1 MNLKGAHMEL
11 SVVVGDIAGQAVDA
25 IVVNLF
31 KGVDSPGGATGA
43 VDGAIGGA
51 ISRLIAAGE
60 IKGGRGEVTVIHTLG
75 DAYPGFAPDRVIVAG
90 LGSPEEFDLDG
101 VRSVSAVV
109 ARRLRSLNVD
119 SAATIVH
126 GAGIGGLDAGLC
138 AEALAEGAILGSY
151 RFDKYRT
158 SSKPSFDETKP
169 KTLALVEQDATK
181 ISALEAGVARG
192 QVFASASVA
201 ARDMVSEPA
210 NVLHPTRL
218 AEIANEIATE
228 GGVDIEILERADC
241 EALGMGAYVGVA
253 LGSHQPPKF
262 IHMTYEGDPGNPD
275 NNLWIVG
282 KGITFDSGGI
292 SLKAGANMGAMKGDM
307 SGGAAAIAAMQGIAA
322 LKPTLNVHVVCAAT
336 ENMPGGGAQRPGDV
350 VIAMGGKSIE
360 VDNTDAEG
368 RLTLADAIGF
378 ARSKGAK
385 RVVDIATL
393 TGAIIV
399 ALGSGHS
406 GAFSN
411 DDELVGQV
419 IAAGA
424 KRGEPVWRMPLDPI
438 TKKQNKS
445 DIADLKNTGGR
456 AAGSIAA
463 AHFIGEFAGDTPW
476 VHLDIAAT
484 NMGRSV
490 HDWEPDG
497 ATGVPTRT
505 LIQLALDLGS

>member
-1 MNLKGAHMEL
+1 MEL
-11 SVVVGDIAGQAVDA
+11 SVVTGDITAQAVDA

-31 KGVDSPGGATGA
+31 QGVESPGGATGA
-43 VDGAIGGA
+43 VDVAIGGA
-51 ISRLIAAGE
+51 ISSLIAAGE
-60 IKGGRGEVTVIHTLG
+60 IKGRRGEITVIHTLG
-75 DAYPGFAPDRVIVAG
+75 DAYSGFAPDRVLVAG
-90 LGSPEEFDLDG
+90 LGKSEDFDLDG

-109 ARRLRSLNVD
+109 ARRLRRLNAG

-126 GAGIGGLDAGLC
+126 GAGIGGLDPEAC
-138 AEALAEGAILGSY
+138 AEALAEGAILGLY
-151 RFDKYRT
+151 RFDKYKT
-158 SSKPSFDETKP
+158 SSKPKFDESRP
-169 KTLALVEQDATK
+169 STLALVENDGAK
-181 ISALEAGVARG
+181 IPALEAGVARA
-192 QVFASASVA
+192 QVFAGASLA

-218 AEIANEIATE
+218 AEIATGIANE
-228 GGVDIEILERADC
+228 GGMEIEVLDRADC
-241 EALGMGAYVGVA
+241 EALEMGAYVGVS

-262 IHMTYEGDPGNPD
+262 IHMTYEGDAANPD

-292 SLKAGANMGAMKGDM
+292 SLKPGLNMGAMKGDM

-322 LKPTLNVHVVCAAT
+322 LAPTLNVHMVCAAT

-360 VDNTDAEG
+360 IDNTDAEG

-378 ARSKGAK
+378 AKLRGAT
-385 RVVDIATL
+385 RIVDIATL
-393 TGAIIV
+393 TGAMVV
-399 ALGSGHS
+399 ALGNGHS

-419 IAAGA
+419 IASGA
-424 KRGEPVWRMPLDPI
+424 KRGEPIWRMPLDPI
-438 TKKQNKS
+438 SKKQNKS
-445 DIADLKNTGGR
+445 EIADLKNTGGR
-456 AAGSIAA
+456 GAGSITA

-490 HDWEPDG
+490 HDWEPTG
-497 ATGVPTRT
+497 ATGVPTRA

>member
-1 MNLKGAHMEL
+1 MEL
-11 SVVVGDIAGQAVDA
+11 SVVAGDITAQSVNV

-31 KGVDSPGGATGA
+31 EDVETPGGATGA
-43 VDGAIGGA
+43 VDQAIGGA
-51 ISRLIAAGE
+51 ISNLIADGE
-60 IKGGRGEVTVIHTLG
+60 IKGGRGEVTVIHTMG
-75 DAYPGFAPDRVIVAG
+75 DAFSGFAPDRVLVAG
-90 LGSPEEFDLDG
+90 LGSAESLDLDG

-109 ARRLRSLNVD
+109 ARRLRRLNVE

-126 GAGIGGLDAGLC
+126 GAGIGGLDPEDA
-138 AEALAEGAILGSY
+138 AEALAEGAILGLY

-158 SSKPSFDETKP
+158 SSKPKFDETRP
-169 KTLALVEQDATK
+169 VTLALVESDASK
-181 ISALEAGVARG
+181 VPALEAGVARA
-192 QVFASASVA
+192 QAYANASIA

-210 NVLHPTRL
+210 NVLHPTKL
-218 AEIANEIATE
+218 AEIATEIASA
-228 GGVDIEILERADC
+228 GGLEIEILERADC
-241 EALGMGAYVGVA
+241 EALEMGAYVGVS

-262 IHMTYEGDPGNPD
+262 IHMSYDGDAGNPD
-275 NNLWIVG
+275 NNLWIIG

-292 SLKAGANMGAMKGDM
+292 SLKGGAGMGAMKGDM
-307 SGGAAAIAAMQGIAA
+307 SGGAAAIASMQAIAE
-322 LKPTLNVHVVCAAT
+322 LKPTLNVHMVCAAT

-378 ARSKGAK
+378 AKMKGAK
-385 RVVDIATL
+385 RIVDIATL
-393 TGAIIV
+393 TGAMVV
-399 ALGSGHS
+399 ALGSGNS

-411 DDELVGQV
+411 DDELVVQV

-424 KRGEPVWRMPLDPI
+424 TRGEPMWRMPLDPI
-438 TKKQNKS
+438 TKKQNRS

-456 AAGSIAA
+456 GAGSITA

-490 HDWEPDG
+490 HDWEPTG
-497 ATGVPTRT
+497 ATGVPTRA
-505 LIQLALDLGS
+505 LIQLAMDLGS

>member
-1 MNLKGAHMEL
+1 MEL
-11 SVVVGDIAGQAVDA
+11 SVVSGDITAQAVDA

-31 KGVDSPGGATGA
+31 EGVESPGGATGA

-51 ISRLIAAGE
+51 ISSLISAGE
-60 IKGGRGEVTVIHTLG
+60 IKGSRGEVTVIHTLG
-75 DAYPGFAPDRVIVAG
+75 DAYAGFAPDRVLVAG
-90 LGSPEEFDLDG
+90 LGKSESFDLDG

-109 ARRLRSLNVD
+109 ARRLRRMNVS

-126 GAGIGGLDAGLC
+126 GAGIGGLDPEAC
-138 AEALAEGAILGSY
+138 AEALAEGAILGLY
-151 RFDKYRT
+151 RFDKYKT
-158 SSKPSFDETKP
+158 SSKPTFDETRP
-169 KTLALVEQDATK
+169 ATLTLVENDGTK
-181 ISALEAGVARG
+181 VPALEAGVARG
-192 QVFASASVA
+192 KVFAGASLA

-218 AEIANEIATE
+218 AEIATEIASA
-228 GGVDIEILERADC
+228 GGMEIEVLERADC
-241 EALGMGAYVGVA
+241 EALEMGAYVGVSH
-253 LGSHQPPKF
+253 GSHQPLKF
-262 IHMTYEGDPGNPD
+262 IHMTYEGDPGDPD

-292 SLKAGANMGAMKGDM
+292 SIKPAANMGAMKGDM

-322 LKPTLNVHVVCAAT
+322 LAPALNVHMVCAAT

-360 VDNTDAEG
+360 IDNTDAEG

-378 ARSKGAK
+378 AKSKGAK
-385 RVVDIATL
+385 RIVDIATL
-393 TGAIIV
+393 TGAMVV
-399 ALGSGHS
+399 ALGNGHS

-424 KRGEPVWRMPLDPI
+424 TRGEPIWRMPLDPI

-456 AAGSIAA
+456 GGGSITA
-463 AHFIGEFAGDTPW
+463 AHFIGEFVGDTPW

-490 HDWEPDG
+490 HDWEPTG
-497 ATGVPTRT
+497 ATGVPTRA
-505 LIQLALDLGS
+505 LIQLALDLGA